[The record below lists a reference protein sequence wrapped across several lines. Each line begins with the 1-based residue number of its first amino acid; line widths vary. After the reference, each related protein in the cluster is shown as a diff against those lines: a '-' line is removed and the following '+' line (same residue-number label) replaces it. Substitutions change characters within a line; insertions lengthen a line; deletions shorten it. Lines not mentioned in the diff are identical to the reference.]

1 MASQPGCCA
10 AGVVSAKK
18 DCAHTKTHVNT
29 RAHVK
34 GNAVKD
40 QFTAVKDC
48 KTIGSPTNSTVPVL

>member
-1 MASQPGCCA
+1 MPRPVRPVQGESTASQPGCCA

-34 GNAVKD
+34 GNAVND
-40 QFTAVKDC
+40 
-48 KTIGSPTNSTVPVL
+48 